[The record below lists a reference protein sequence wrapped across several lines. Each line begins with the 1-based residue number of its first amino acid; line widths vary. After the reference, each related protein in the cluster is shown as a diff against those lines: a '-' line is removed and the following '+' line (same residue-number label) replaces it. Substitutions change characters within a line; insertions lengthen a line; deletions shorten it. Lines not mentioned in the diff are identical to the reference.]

1 MSVSRRGQK
10 EVLRLWPL
18 LWSEARKRG
27 ISVSTKVRRVRV
39 AVVTMVALAVVFLV
53 FGAVASAAGNGRVAL
68 AGSVPA
74 WAKSSALKGSASA
87 NSSVGFRVYLGWRNE
102 SAVEAL
108 AKAVSNPS
116 SRSYGHY
123 LTPQQFRQRFAPSQ
137 SDVNAVKAWLR
148 SQGFQVGYVPQNN
161 HYVEAEGTV
170 AQANAAFGVT
180 LNEYRYKG
188 MTLRAPASALTVP
201 SSVAGVVE
209 SVVGLDESAA
219 LVRPD
224 SSSPNA
230 PPSFGFRNA
239 GPFSTYWADN
249 LGTFLGET
257 YPWVPKGYTPPML
270 RGAYGTAGSVA
281 AGLDGSGQTVAIIDA
296 YASPTIFPDAQNYSL
311 LHDSGH
317 VLTRSQ
323 FQQLVAPGIF
333 NRPQNKRQD
342 PQGWYGEETLDV
354 EAVHA
359 MAPGANIL
367 FVGAPNNY
375 QDLDAA
381 LNHVVD
387 RHLAN
392 IVTNSYGWTGEA
404 LPPGFIKPVEQ
415 TIEQGA
421 AEGIGIYF
429 SSGDSGDESLLNGIA
444 PTADW
449 PASSPFV
456 TAVGG
461 TSLGVGVGNSYVG
474 ETGWSTVRERLQ
486 YSNGSPVSW
495 SSPVFTGGGGGGP
508 SHIFPAPWYQAGVST
523 DNGMRTTP
531 DISMVGDPNTGFL
544 VGQTQFFP
552 DGSCP
557 GGGTVCYGEYR
568 IGGTSVSSPLF
579 AGVMALVDQQRENNS
594 LPPLGFANPAIYAA
608 YAQHN
613 GSLHDVQGTTI
624 GGYHWVFRNDFFNTL
639 NTSDTDPLIA
649 PNGIITSKRT
659 LGYQGQFIK
668 TGPGYDDMTGVGT
681 PDGTTFLDTVA
692 GYTGP

>member
-1 MSVSRRGQK
+1 MVFGLLLGVLSVS
-10 EVLRLWPL
+10 
-18 LWSEARKRG
+18 
-27 ISVSTKVRRVRV
+27 VRV
-39 AVVTMVALAVVFLV
+39 AAAN
-53 FGAVASAAGNGRVAL
+53 SAANGRAAL

-74 WAKSSALKGSASA
+74 WAKSSNFKGVATGSA
-87 NSSVGFRVYLGWRNE
+87 SVGFRVYLGWRNE
-102 SAVEAL
+102 SAVKAL
-108 AKAVSNPS
+108 AKAVSNPVS
-116 SRSYGHY
+116 ASYGHY
-123 LTPQQFRQRFAPSQ
+123 LTPHEFRQRFAPSQ
-137 SDVNAVKAWLR
+137 SDVNAVRSWLQSR
-148 SQGFQVGYVPQNN
+148 GFQVGYVPQNN
-161 HYVEAEGTV
+161 HYVAAEGTV
-170 AQANAAFGVT
+170 AQADAAFGVT

-188 MTLRAPASALTVP
+188 MTLRAPASALTIP
-201 SSVAGVVE
+201 SSLAGVVE

-224 SSSPNA
+224 TASANA

-239 GPFSTYWADN
+239 GPFSTFWADN
-249 LGTFLGET
+249 IATLLGDTF
-257 YPWVPKGYTPPML
+257 PWVPHGYTPPML
-270 RGAYGTAGSVA
+270 RGAYGIAGSVG

-296 YASPTIFPDAQNYSL
+296 YASPTIFSDAQTYSQ
-311 LHDSGH
+311 LHDPSH

-323 FQQLVAPGIF
+323 FHQLVAPGIF
-333 NRPQNKRQD
+333 NRPQNRSQD

-375 QDLDAA
+375 RDLDAA

-387 RHLAN
+387 QHLAN
-392 IVTNSYGWTGEA
+392 IVTNSYGFTGEA

-421 AEGIGIYF
+421 VEGIGIYF
-429 SSGDSGDESLLNGIA
+429 SSGDSGDNSLLSGIA

-456 TAVGG
+456 TSVGG
-461 TSLGVGVGNSYVG
+461 TSLGVGSGNSYVG
-474 ETGWSTVRERLQ
+474 ETGWSTLRQRLV
-486 YSNGSPVSW
+486 YVNGTPDHW
-495 SSPVFTGGGGGGP
+495 GAGVFTGGGGGGP
-508 SHIFPAPWYQAGVST
+508 SHIFPAPWYQSGVRT

-557 GGGTVCYGEYR
+557 GGGTVCYGEFR
-568 IGGTSVSSPLF
+568 LGGTSLSSPLL
-579 AGVMALVDQQRENNS
+579 AGVMALVDQARANGN
-594 LPPLGFANPAIYAA
+594 LPPLGFANPAIYDA
-608 YAQHN
+608 YGQGN

-624 GGYHWVFRNDFFNTL
+624 GGYDWVFRNDFFNTL
-639 NTSDTDPLIA
+639 NANDTDPTLA

-659 LGYQGQFIK
+659 LGYTGQFIQ

-681 PDGTTFLDTVA
+681 PDGSSFLNTLA
-692 GYTGP
+692 NFTSP

>member
-1 MSVSRRGQK
+1 M
-10 EVLRLWPL
+10 
-18 LWSEARKRG
+18 
-27 ISVSTKVRRVRV
+27 
-39 AVVTMVALAVVFLV
+39 V
-53 FGAVASAAGNGRVAL
+53 FGLLLGVLFVSAGVAAANSAATGRAAL

-74 WAKSSALKGSASA
+74 WAKSSNFKGVATGRD
-87 NSSVGFRVYLGWRNE
+87 SVGFRVYLGWRNE
-102 SAVEAL
+102 SAVKAL

-116 SRSYGHY
+116 SASYGHY
-123 LTPQQFRQRFAPSQ
+123 LTPHEFRQRFAPSQ
-137 SDVNAVKAWLR
+137 SGVNAVRSWLQ
-148 SQGFQVGYVPQNN
+148 SQGFHVGYVPQNN
-161 HYVEAEGTV
+161 HYVAAEGTV

-180 LNEYRYKG
+180 LNKYRYKR
-188 MTLRAPASALTVP
+188 MTLRAPASALTIP
-201 SSVAGVVE
+201 SSLGGVVE

-224 SSSPNA
+224 TASANA

-239 GPFSTYWADN
+239 GPFSTFWADN
-249 LGTFLGET
+249 IATILGDTF
-257 YPWVPKGYTPPML
+257 PWAPHGYTPPML

-296 YASPTIFPDAQNYSL
+296 YASPTIFSDAQTYSQ
-311 LHDSGH
+311 LHDAGH
-317 VLTRSQ
+317 VLTRNQ
-323 FQQLVAPGIF
+323 FHQLVAPGIF
-333 NRPQNKRQD
+333 NRPQNRAQD

-375 QDLDAA
+375 RDLDAA

-392 IVTNSYGWTGEA
+392 IVTNSYGYTGEA

-421 AEGIGIYF
+421 VEGIGIYF
-429 SSGDSGDESLLNGIA
+429 SSGDSGDNSLLSGIA

-461 TSLGVGVGNSYVG
+461 TSLGVGSGNSYVG
-474 ETGWSTVRERLQ
+474 ETGWSTLRQRLV
-486 YSNGSPVSW
+486 YVNGTPDHW
-495 SSPVFTGGGGGGP
+495 GAGVFTGGGGGGP
-508 SHIFPAPWYQAGVST
+508 SHIFPAPWYQSGVSA

-552 DGSCP
+552 DGGCP
-557 GGGTVCYGEYR
+557 RGGTVCYGEFR
-568 IGGTSVSSPLF
+568 LGGTSLSSPLL
-579 AGVMALVDQQRENNS
+579 AGVMALVDQARANGN
-594 LPPLGFANPAIYAA
+594 LPPLGFANPAIYDA
-608 YAQHN
+608 YGQNN

-624 GGYHWVFRNDFFNTL
+624 GGYDWVIRNDFFNTL
-639 NTSDTDPLIA
+639 NADDTDPALA

-659 LGYQGQFIK
+659 LGYTGQFIQ

-681 PDGTTFLDTVA
+681 PDGSSFLNTLA
-692 GYTGP
+692 NFTSP

>member
-1 MSVSRRGQK
+1 V
-10 EVLRLWPL
+10 
-18 LWSEARKRG
+18 G
-27 ISVSTKVRRVRV
+27 IKLRRVRV
-39 AVVTMVALAVVFLV
+39 AVLAMVALAVGLLA
-53 FGAVASAAGNGRVAL
+53 FGAGASAAGNGRVAL

-74 WAKSSALKGSASA
+74 WAKSSALKGSVSGG
-87 NSSVGFRVYLGWRNE
+87 SSVGFRVYLGWRNE
-102 SAVEAL
+102 SAVKAL
-108 AKAVSNPS
+108 ARAVSNPS
-116 SRSYGHY
+116 SRSYGRY

-137 SDVNAVKAWLR
+137 SDVSAVKSWLR
-148 SQGFQVGYVPQNN
+148 SQGFQVGHVPQNN
-161 HYVEAEGTV
+161 HYVAAEGTV
-170 AQANAAFGVT
+170 AQANAAFGVR
-180 LNEYRYKG
+180 LNQYRYKG
-188 MTLRAPASALTVP
+188 MTLRAPASALTIP
-201 SSVAGVVE
+201 SSLAGVVE

-224 SSSPNA
+224 AS
-230 PPSFGFRNA
+230 PSFGFRNA

-270 RGAYGTAGSVA
+270 RGAYGVA
-281 AGLDGSGQTVAIIDA
+281 DSGLDGSGQTVAIIDA
-296 YASPTIFPDAQNYSL
+296 YASPTIFPDAQTYSQ
-311 LHDSGH
+311 LHDPGH

-323 FQQLVAPGIF
+323 FHQIVAPGIF
-333 NRPQNKRQD
+333 NRPQNKSQD

-375 QDLDAA
+375 RDLDAA

-387 RHLAN
+387 QHLAN
-392 IVTNSYGWTGEA
+392 IVTNSYGFTGEA

-421 AEGIGIYF
+421 VEGIA
-429 SSGDSGDESLLNGIA
+429 N
-444 PTADW
+444 W

-461 TSLGVGVGNSYVG
+461 TSLGVGSGNSYVG
-474 ETGWSTVRERLQ
+474 ETGWSTLRQRLE
-486 YSNGSPVSW
+486 YVNGSPDHW
-495 SSPVFTGGGGGGP
+495 GAGVFTGGGGGGP
-508 SHIFPAPWYQAGVST
+508 SHIFPAPWYQAGVDT

-531 DISMVGDPNTGFL
+531 DISMVGDPNTGML
-544 VGQTQFFP
+544 VGQTQYFP

-557 GGGTVCYGEYR
+557 GGGTVCYGEFR
-568 IGGTSVSSPLF
+568 LGGTSLSSPLL
-579 AGVMALVDQQRENNS
+579 AGVMALVDQERENNG

-608 YAQHN
+608 YRQHN

-624 GGYHWVFRNDFFNTL
+624 TGYHWVFRNDFFNTL
-639 NTSDTDPLIA
+639 NTDDTDPLLA
-649 PNGIITSKRT
+649 PSGIITSKRT
-659 LGYQGQFIK
+659 LGYTGQFIQ

-681 PDGTTFLDTVA
+681 PDGLTFLNTVA
-692 GYTGP
+692 GFTGP

>member
-1 MSVSRRGQK
+1 MVFGLLLGVLSVSVG
-10 EVLRLWPL
+10 
-18 LWSEARKRG
+18 
-27 ISVSTKVRRVRV
+27 V
-39 AVVTMVALAVVFLV
+39 AAAN
-53 FGAVASAAGNGRVAL
+53 SAANGRAAL

-74 WAKSSALKGSASA
+74 WAKSSNFKGVATGSD
-87 NSSVGFRVYLGWRNE
+87 SVGFRVYLGWRNE
-102 SAVEAL
+102 SAVKAL

-116 SRSYGHY
+116 SASYGHY
-123 LTPQQFRQRFAPSQ
+123 LTPHEFRQRFAPSQ
-137 SDVNAVKAWLR
+137 SGVNSIRSWLQSR
-148 SQGFQVGYVPQNN
+148 GFQVGYVPQNN
-161 HYVEAEGTV
+161 HYVAAEGTV
-170 AQANAAFGVT
+170 AQANAAFAVT

-188 MTLRAPASALTVP
+188 MTLRAPASALTIP
-201 SSVAGVVE
+201 SSLAGVVE

-224 SSSPNA
+224 TASANA

-239 GPFSTYWADN
+239 GPFSTFWADN
-249 LGTFLGET
+249 IATILGET
-257 YPWVPKGYTPPML
+257 FPWAPHGYTPPML
-270 RGAYGTAGSVA
+270 RGAYGSAGSVA

-296 YASPTIFPDAQNYSL
+296 YASPTIFQDAQTYSQ
-311 LHDSGH
+311 LHDAGH
-317 VLTRSQ
+317 VLTRNQ
-323 FQQLVAPGIF
+323 FHQLVPPGIF
-333 NRPQNKRQD
+333 NRPQNRAQD

-375 QDLDAA
+375 RDLDAS

-392 IVTNSYGWTGEA
+392 IVTNSYGYSGEA
-404 LPPGFIKPVEQ
+404 LPPGYIKPVEQ

-421 AEGIGIYF
+421 VEGIGIYF
-429 SSGDSGDESLLNGIA
+429 SSGDSGDNSLLSGIA

-461 TSLGVGVGNSYVG
+461 TSLGVGSGNSYVG
-474 ETGWSTVRERLQ
+474 ETGWSTLRQRLV
-486 YSNGSPVSW
+486 YVNGTPDHW
-495 SSPVFTGGGGGGP
+495 GAGVFTGGGGGGP
-508 SHIFPAPWYQAGVST
+508 SHIFPAPWYQSGVNT

-557 GGGTVCYGEYR
+557 GGGTVCYGEFR
-568 IGGTSVSSPLF
+568 LGGTSLSSPLL
-579 AGVMALVDQQRENNS
+579 AGVMALVDQARANGN
-594 LPPLGFANPAIYAA
+594 LPPLGFANPAIYDA

-624 GGYHWVFRNDFFNTL
+624 GGYDWVIRNDFLNTL
-639 NTSDTDPLIA
+639 NADDTDPALA

-659 LGYQGQFIK
+659 LGYTGQFIQ
-668 TGPGYDDMTGVGT
+668 TGTGYDDMTGVGT
-681 PDGTTFLDTVA
+681 PDGSSFLNTLA
-692 GYTGP
+692 NFTSP